1 MRKDIQNDIE
11 KITFFLNSMDRKSV
25 FICINLENYD
35 IISFQDF
42 SNLKEKEKTENDWIW
57 LKIVKKENNQTYI
70 SQVIIENKNDMESTS
85 NKKKIQNLKN
95 YTKFLL
101 KCV

>member
-11 KITFFLNSMDRKSV
+11 KITFFLNSMERKSV

-42 SNLKEKEKTENDWIW
+42 SNLKEKEKNDNDWIW

-70 SQVIIENKNDMESTS
+70 SQVIIENKEKIIN
-85 NKKKIQNLKN
+85 NKNIEDLKN

-101 KCV
+101 KCI

>member
-1 MRKDIQNDIE
+1 MRKEIKNDIE
-11 KITFFLNSMDRKSV
+11 KMNFFIKSMDRKSI

-42 SNLKEKEKTENDWIW
+42 ANLEDKQKTENDWIW
-57 LKIVKKENNQTYI
+57 IKIVKKQNNHYYI
-70 SQVIIENKNDMESTS
+70 SQIIIENKKNLNEKEIND
-85 NKKKIQNLKN
+85 LKN

-101 KCV
+101 KCI

>member
-1 MRKDIQNDIE
+1 MRKEIKNDIE
-11 KITFFLNSMDRKSV
+11 KMIFFIKSMDRKSI

-42 SNLKEKEKTENDWIW
+42 ANLEDKQKTENDWIW
-57 LKIVKKENNQTYI
+57 IKIVKKQNNHYYI
-70 SQVIIENKNDMESTS
+70 SQLIVENKKNLNEKEIND
-85 NKKKIQNLKN
+85 LKN

-101 KCV
+101 KCI

>member
-11 KITFFLNSMDRKSV
+11 KITFFLNSMERKSV
-25 FICINLENYD
+25 FICINLDNYD

-42 SNLKEKEKTENDWIW
+42 SNLKEKEKTENDWVW

-70 SQVIIENKNDMESTS
+70 SQVIIENKDKIIN
-85 NKKKIQNLKN
+85 NKNIEDLKN

-101 KCV
+101 KCI

>member
-1 MRKDIQNDIE
+1 MRKEIKNDIE
-11 KITFFLNSMDRKSV
+11 KMIFFIKSMDRKSI

-42 SNLKEKEKTENDWIW
+42 ANLEDKQKTENDWIW
-57 LKIVKKENNQTYI
+57 IKIVKKQNNHYYI
-70 SQVIIENKNDMESTS
+70 SQIIVE
-85 NKKKIQNLKN
+85 NKKKLNEKEINDLKN

-101 KCV
+101 KCI